1 MDTSAAPGS
10 NPHVVLRPFS
20 DDSQNDLVRSTTMT
34 PLLQPPPE
42 QSGAQLTAEAAF
54 IGVSDWSGRRVW
66 VERGGLQQPLAYR
79 GDELSG
85 GFAWGHYGYSARE
98 LARSI
103 LHEVTGS
110 PVLAEVRCR
119 DFAREVVAQLP
130 ADAFTLSDADVTA
143 WLEHGRL
150 PVRTA

>member
-1 MDTSAAPGS
+1 
-10 NPHVVLRPFS
+10 
-20 DDSQNDLVRSTTMT
+20 MT

-42 QSGAQLTAEAAF
+42 SPAGQLATDVVFSG
-54 IGVSDWSGRRVW
+54 ISDWAGRHVW
-66 VERGGLQQPLAYR
+66 VQRGGVQQPLPYR

-85 GFAWGHYGYSARE
+85 GFSWGHYGYGARE

-103 LHEVTGS
+103 LHEATDS

-130 ADAFTLSDADVTA
+130 ADAFSLTHADVTA
-143 WLEHGRL
+143 WLEDGRV
-150 PVRTA
+150 PAAR